1 MKKIMIIGII
11 LVFFI
16 ASCSNAKNNVM
27 EMNNMQM
34 NYEINSM
41 ENEGNFQKMC
51 GDSGYQWMLMK
62 QTKDGKIMNEE
73 KACWGCMVED
83 IEHVCDI
90 GVFKELTGMQPKL
103 EIKTSKLE
111 SKVPASIAFNIT
123 NNELPA
129 GLIMYH
135 EKLIHAIIISE
146 DFSDFSHEHPVE
158 MQKGVFKLNHT
169 FANGGKYL
177 IGADYATKEGTF
189 SKKFIVQVNGN
200 MNGTAKKD
208 FAMQKRFDGYDVG
221 FAAPNIS
228 AGKDEVIKYHIEKDG
243 KPVKD
248 LQPYLAA
255 AMHIAMVKEDMTE
268 FIHTHGEVAQEDEM
282 KDMMEVEMN
291 GMSGM
296 NHAVLAAFGPDAEA
310 HITFPSAGIYRIFGE
325 FKHNGKVV
333 VTSFMVEVK

>member
-27 EMNNMQM
+27 EINNM
-34 NYEINSM
+34 
-41 ENEGNFQKMC
+41 NFQKMC
-51 GDSGYQWMLMK
+51 GDSGYLWMLMK
-62 QTKDGKIMNEE
+62 PTKDGKIIHEE
-73 KACWGCMVED
+73 KECIGCMVEGV
-83 IEHVCDI
+83 EHVCDI

-111 SKVPASIAFNIT
+111 SKVPSNIMFNIT

-129 GLIMYH
+129 GLILYH
-135 EKLIHAIIISE
+135 EKLIHAVIISE

-158 MQKGVFKLNHT
+158 MQKGVFKLDHT
-169 FANGGKYL
+169 FAGGGKYL

-208 FAMQKRFDGYDVG
+208 FSMQKNFDGYDVG

-228 AGKDEVIKYHIEKDG
+228 AGKDQVIKYHIKKDG
-243 KPVKD
+243 KPVRD

-255 AMHIAMVKEDMTE
+255 AMHVAIVKEDMSE

-282 KDMMEVEMN
+282 KDMMGEGMH
-291 GMSGM
+291 GMSAM
-296 NHAVLAAFGPDAEA
+296 NHAIPAAFGPDVEA
-310 HITFPSAGIYRIFGE
+310 HITFPSTGIYHIFGE
-325 FKHNGKVV
+325 FKHNGKVI